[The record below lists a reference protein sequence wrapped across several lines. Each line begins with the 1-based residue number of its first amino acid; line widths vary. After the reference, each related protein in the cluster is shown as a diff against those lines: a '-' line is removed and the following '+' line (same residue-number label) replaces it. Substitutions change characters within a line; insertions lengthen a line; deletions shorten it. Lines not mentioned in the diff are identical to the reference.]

1 MTNFDAFL
9 AHNSLD
15 KDIVRDIKQK
25 LEHKNSEL
33 RLWLDEEQIYGGDTP
48 LDEIKRGISQSRSAV
63 FFIGLHGT
71 GTWQGDLELPII
83 ETLVIESNLG
93 LISVLLPGVQT
104 MPTDDKYSFLRTKSW
119 INYQSINDA
128 ESLDRLLSGIT
139 RSRDINIPEQRE
151 IEIPPTI
158 PNITLPNDV
167 SKEKE
172 IALNLASPIVGRTI
186 TTITITGVAF
196 VIFLCINIFNSSK
209 QKQIEVNT
217 PKYSSCSQYDNA
229 TRGKDCPDRS
239 DNCRYCS

>member
-15 KDIVRDIKQK
+15 KGIVRHIKQK

-33 RLWLDEEQIYGGDTP
+33 KLWLDEEQIYGGDTP
-48 LDEIKRGISQSRSAV
+48 SDEIKQGISQSKSAV
-63 FFIGLHGT
+63 FFIGLYGT
-71 GTWQGDLELPII
+71 GTWQGNLELPII
-83 ETLVIESNLG
+83 ERLVIESNLG

-119 INYQSINDA
+119 INYQSIDDA

-139 RSRDINIPEQRE
+139 KSRDINIPEQRE

-167 SKEKE
+167 SKE
-172 IALNLASPIVGRTI
+172 IALNLLQNLLSVQ
-186 TTITITGVAF
+186 F
-196 VIFLCINIFNSSK
+196 QEVIFRYPINEAQLSQNVPQTTK
-209 QKQIEVNT
+209 AIEVIKFAIQTEGESLSKLLNT
-217 PKYSSCSQYDNA
+217 IYAVAPHL
-229 TRGKDCPDRS
+229 RR
-239 DNCRYCS
+239 